1 MLSSTRNLIDI
12 YMKNH
17 LMFPWSYNYQII
29 TIYQTLNMDDAT
41 GDTNGVGSAYPSG
54 ASDFNIDFMVEFR
67 FAFFQC

>member
-1 MLSSTRNLIDI
+1 
-12 YMKNH
+12 
-17 LMFPWSYNYQII
+17 
-29 TIYQTLNMDDAT
+29 MDDAT